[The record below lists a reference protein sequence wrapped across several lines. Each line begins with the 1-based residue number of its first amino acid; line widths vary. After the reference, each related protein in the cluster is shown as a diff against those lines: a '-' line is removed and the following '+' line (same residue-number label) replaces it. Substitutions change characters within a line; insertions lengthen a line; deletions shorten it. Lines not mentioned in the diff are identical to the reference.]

1 MNRKRLGWAGCLGLL
16 LAAGSNCVIGAGLEI
31 SLDRAELNTLLRT
44 AAPYQITVKTMLFT
58 EVLTFSNLRDLVLEE
73 GKLRIRATCTG
84 RPAPIRAEIQA
95 EISLVRDPESGKLEG
110 VFSSLP
116 VRIPPIGTIDL
127 KDYMPRL
134 EIPALILQ
142 AIDFPDR
149 SRRMEIQVRDFRIR
163 PAGIQ
168 ASFDLR
174 FLPDPPG
181 PAPPPG
187 TP

>member
-1 MNRKRLGWAGCLGLL
+1 MNGTRRRWAGCLAGILV
-16 LAAGSNCVIGAGLEI
+16 AGSTWVVGSGLEI
-31 SLDRAELNTLLRT
+31 SLDRSELITLLST

-73 GKLRIRATCTG
+73 GKIRVRATCTG
-84 RPAPIRAEIQA
+84 SPAPIRAEVQA
-95 EISLVRDPESGKLEG
+95 EISLVRNPESGKLEG
-110 VFSSLP
+110 LFSSLP

-134 EIPALILQ
+134 EIPSLILQ

-149 SRRMEIQVRDFRIR
+149 TRKIEIQVREFRIR
-163 PAGIQ
+163 PEGIQ
-168 ASFDLR
+168 AWFDLR
-174 FLPDPPG
+174 FLPDPPHS
-181 PAPPPG
+181 APPSG

>member
-1 MNRKRLGWAGCLGLL
+1 MNGKRRGWAGCLGVL
-16 LAAGSNCVIGAGLEI
+16 LAAGSNCVIGSGLEV
-31 SLDRAELNTLLRT
+31 SLDREELTTLLST
-44 AAPYQITVKTMLFT
+44 AAPYQIIVKTRLFT

-73 GKLRIRATCTG
+73 GKIRVRATCTG
-84 RPAPIRAEIQA
+84 SPAPIRAEVQA

-110 VFSSLP
+110 LFSSLP

-149 SRRMEIQVRDFRIR
+149 SRRVEIQVREFRIR
-163 PAGIQ
+163 PEGIQ
-168 ASFDLR
+168 ARFDLR
-174 FLPDPPG
+174 FLPDPPD
-181 PAPPPG
+181 PAPPSG